1 MLSQKNFAKGYV
13 ILLSIIIYMYWFE
26 AMDRMAIQ
34 YFLLSALNVVSIILI
49 PFVFKKINFKKIFL
63 DPLAI
68 AFFGYLIFA
77 FLSMTQSINVTVSLE
92 RLSQLIAFFLTLLI
106 FLLLLKEQLLSLNF
120 ILYIISITL
129 IIDVAFSLR
138 GYVKTILQGLDW
150 DYLYINELLG
160 LFGNRNIISS
170 GILFRIPLLVL
181 LAVRLN
187 KNFFYILTFIITSIS
202 FFDIMLMSSRA
213 AYLGIIVCIILGLF
227 LLVYKRFKTNK
238 SVFKYSRVLTLLY
251 IIPCIMVYFYST
263 SLIDTDDV
271 GNVNARV
278 TSIVSQNDQSKNT
291 RLRYYSQAIDHIAK
305 NPLFGAGI
313 GNWRIL
319 SIKYDKEHIRNYV
332 IPYNAHNDILE
343 ATAETGILGG
353 IFFTAF
359 FVILFYYLLRGF
371 NVESDNLYD
380 FNYFLL
386 SMFAFIVYLI
396 DLNLNFP
403 SSRPFNLY
411 LLLLLIS
418 IIYISNSNV
427 NEKQ

>member
-1 MLSQKNFAKGYV
+1 
-13 ILLSIIIYMYWFE
+13 MYWFE

-49 PFVFKKINFKKIFL
+49 PFVFKKINFKKVLL

-77 FLSMTQSINVTVSLE
+77 FLSMTKSINVVVSFE
-92 RLSQLIAFFLTLLI
+92 RLGQLIAFYFTLLI
-106 FLLLLKEQLLSLNF
+106 FLLILKEKLLNLNF
-120 ILYIISITL
+120 ILYVVTITL
-129 IIDVAFSLR
+129 IIDVAFSLK
-138 GYVKTILQGLDW
+138 GYVRSIFMGLDW
-150 DYLYINELLG
+150 SYLYINDLLG

-187 KNFFYILTFIITSIS
+187 KTTFYILTFIITSIS
-202 FFDIMLMSSRA
+202 FFDIMLLSSRA
-213 AYLGIIVCIILGLF
+213 AYLGIIVCVTLGLF

-251 IIPCIMVYFYST
+251 IIPCIIVYSYST
-263 SLIDTDDV
+263 SLIDADNV
-271 GNVNARV
+271 GNVNTRV
-278 TSIVSQNDQSKNT
+278 TSIVSQNDESKNT
-291 RLRYYSQAIDHIAK
+291 RLRYYSQAIDHIGK
-305 NPLFGAGI
+305 NPLLGGGI

-319 SIKYDKEHIRNYV
+319 SIKYDKENIRNYV

-343 ATAETGILGG
+343 AAAETGIIGG

-359 FVILFYYLLRGF
+359 FVILFYYLIRGF

-386 SMFAFIVYLI
+386 STFALIIYMI

-418 IIYISNSNV
+418 IIYISNSTV
-427 NEKQ
+427 DEKQ